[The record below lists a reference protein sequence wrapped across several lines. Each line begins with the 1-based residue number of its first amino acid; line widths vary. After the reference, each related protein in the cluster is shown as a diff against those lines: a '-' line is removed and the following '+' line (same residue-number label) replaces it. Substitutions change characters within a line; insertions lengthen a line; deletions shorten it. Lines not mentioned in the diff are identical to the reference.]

1 MKRWRPGD
9 VLGACLF
16 AFLLGVR
23 LRQAAGGSWF
33 ALALAV
39 QAGMAAVLFLLR
51 RRERSA
57 DVPPTRKI
65 TAWLAVFL
73 PFGLRVE
80 GSTAAPWLAV
90 SAAGV
95 ALSLWGLAS
104 LGRSFG
110 VSPADRGLVT
120 GGAYRVV
127 RHPMYLGELLSYAA
141 AVAGSPNVFNL
152 LVLAA
157 IAGTFVMRVMWEEA
171 AIRGYAAYRQRV
183 RWRLLPGVW

>member
-1 MKRWRPGD
+1 MKRWRMGD

-33 ALALAV
+33 ALALAA

-51 RRERSA
+51 RRERSVN
-57 DVPPTRKI
+57 VPLTRQI
-65 TAWLAVFL
+65 AAWLAAFL

-80 GSTAAPWLAV
+80 GGTHALWLAV

-95 ALSLWGLAS
+95 AFSLWGLAS

-110 VSPADRGLVT
+110 IAPADRGLVT

-141 AVAGSPNVFNL
+141 ATAGSPDVFNL

-157 IAGTFVMRVMWEEA
+157 IAGAFVLRVMWEEA
-171 AIRGYAAYRQRV
+171 AIRGYAAYCQRV